1 MIPQLIA
8 LIKTI
13 IKIAGQLKAGDAKI
27 FTDIMSKTAKS
38 LGARLMNET
47 GISQV
52 KKVMGVSERLL
63 NLNPVKY
70 LETFEKQVRNLL
82 PKDLATLNKII
93 NQRQNKLMNTN
104 IVGTPLKL
112 VDIVFVRSS
121 WIDWIAWKPMS
132 SNQMFGTLWI
142 RVKTA
147 SLTNPSGIYQFPK
160 PGHPHGYG
168 PHVHRDVFILM
179 SLALGA
185 GTVFWETFYRTW
197 YYAHRGI
204 GYGLTYRKRGNDS
217 GKRYYIKKTNK
228 RYWVPR

>member
-1 MIPQLIA
+1 MIPQLVA

-13 IKIAGQLKAGDAKI
+13 IKIVGQLKAGDAKV

-70 LETFEKQVRNLL
+70 LNAFEKQVRGLI

-93 NQRQNKLMNTN
+93 AQRQNKVLNTN
-104 IVGTPLKL
+104 IVGTPLKAL
-112 VDIVFVRSS
+112 DIVFVRSS
-121 WIDWIAWKPMS
+121 WID
-132 SNQMFGTLWI
+132 
-142 RVKTA
+142 
-147 SLTNPSGIYQFPK
+147 
-160 PGHPHGYG
+160 GYG

-185 GTVFWETFYRTW
+185 GTVFWEMFYRTW
-197 YYAHRGI
+197 YYSHRGI

-228 RYWVPR
+228 RYAVPR